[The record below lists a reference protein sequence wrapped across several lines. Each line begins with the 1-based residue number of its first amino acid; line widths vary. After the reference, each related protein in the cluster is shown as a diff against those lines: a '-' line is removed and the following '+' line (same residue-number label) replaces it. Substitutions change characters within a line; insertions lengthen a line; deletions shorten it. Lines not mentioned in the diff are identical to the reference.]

1 MMVGACLE
9 SKRHTDQLNKLDY
22 GVRQK
27 YASYNIIYKSMTMLC
42 TIILKKT
49 YLLRNDA
56 EM

>member
-1 MMVGACLE
+1 MFTQ
-9 SKRHTDQLNKLDY
+9 SKRYTDQLNKLDC
-22 GVRQK
+22 GVRHK